1 MRKKTH
7 AVIRSACVFCVT
19 GNFLLSRVVT
29 NQVPSAFRDLTPF
42 CGPKGRKMDARS
54 YVRMARRD
62 AGSAS
67 PGCHLRQEACLFCCF
82 PLFSFYTHKKT
93 HAVIRSACV
102 FCVTGNFLLSQVVTN
117 QVPSALRGLTSVFGM
132 GTGVSLLLS
141 SPDEPSAYTI
151 SFGQVFDRLVSL
163 SYIHCCTS
171 T

>member
-1 MRKKTH
+1 MVQLLGVS
-7 AVIRSACVFCVT
+7 AIRSACVFCVT

-29 NQVPSAFRDLTPF
+29 NQVPSALRDLTPF
-42 CGPKGRKMDARS
+42 CGPKGRKMDGRS

-62 AGSAS
+62 VRSARLPS
-67 PGCHLRQEACLFCCF
+67 TTRGLPFLHYHTS
-82 PLFSFYTHKKT
+82 FSFYTHKKT

-141 SPDEPSAYTI
+141 SPDEPFCIYNLLWSSLRPI
-151 SFGQVFDRLVSL
+151 SIS
-163 SYIHCCTS
+163 
-171 T
+171 

>member
-1 MRKKTH
+1 MALRVGLEPTTYRLTAGCSTIELPKTINLIGFISNIIQKK
-7 AVIRSACVFCVT
+7 
-19 GNFLLSRVVT
+19 NLL
-29 NQVPSAFRDLTPF
+29 P
-42 CGPKGRKMDARS
+42 
-54 YVRMARRD
+54 
-62 AGSAS
+62 
-67 PGCHLRQEACLFCCF
+67 
-82 PLFSFYTHKKT
+82 
-93 HAVIRSACV
+93 
-102 FCVTGNFLLSQVVTN
+102 GNFLLSQVVTN